1 MESNSMNLKVT
12 PRRVD
17 DNTQALDLEG
27 EVDVYTA
34 PLLRQEIMD
43 QVDSGVKTLLVD
55 LNKVEY
61 LDSTGLGILIGG
73 VKRLKEQGGSLR
85 LIGPSARIT
94 RIFEI
99 TGLNKIFDV
108 YANRSGC
115 PSGKGIGAS
124 ADELSKIGRRRAP
137 KPLAPG
143 RDRPGDADYTLLPR
157 VCRHGAFDDSGNRV
171 ADGFHVRSGRGYSA
185 GSRRGMRERDR
196 ARREAHRRPQIS
208 RFGAMWM
215 PRG

>member
-1 MESNSMNLKVT
+1 MEATSMNLKVT

-17 DNTQALDLEG
+17 DSTQALDLEG

-43 QVDSGVKTLLVD
+43 QVDAGVKNLLVNLD
-55 LNKVEY
+55 KVEY

-85 LIGPSARIT
+85 LVGPSARIS

-108 YANRSGC
+108 YATE
-115 PSGKGIGAS
+115 
-124 ADELSKIGRRRAP
+124 ADAIQGRA
-137 KPLAPG
+137 
-143 RDRPGDADYTLLPR
+143 
-157 VCRHGAFDDSGNRV
+157 
-171 ADGFHVRSGRGYSA
+171 
-185 GSRRGMRERDR
+185 
-196 ARREAHRRPQIS
+196 
-208 RFGAMWM
+208 
-215 PRG
+215 